1 LGGSVNGLRDEIRM
15 DTDQLS
21 PEYANQRRRLLVPS
35 KDL

>member
-1 LGGSVNGLRDEIRM
+1 M

-35 KDL
+35 KELGQFEFS